1 MAKRKYEEF
10 TSDQSS
16 VEDEVLS
23 YSQSTMSDMQSDVP
37 IDLPSAADIYLESS
51 VPENYNDVEVPE
63 NEENEE
69 LPVNKEVMENESYK
83 LKIKNLF
90 AKFLSN
96 YGGRKY
102 IKLIKTM
109 CAENGESLLVS
120 YTDMESFDDLL
131 VRVLVVCAEPA
142 IEVFDD
148 ALRLVVLSLFPNYF
162 MIRVQVHVRVIDVP
176 VVEELRELRN
186 ENLGCLVRIRGIV
199 TRRSGVFPRLFLA
212 KFICTKCRCTFG
224 PFLLEND
231 ASFRPQSC
239 LECQSRGP
247 FLVNEEETVYRDFQK
262 MTVQEIPGTVPAGTL
277 PRSKDVLVFHDL
289 IDLAKPG
296 DEIELTGIYK
306 SGMLNDTIFTT
317 HIIANAIL
325 RKESSCVLTRED
337 EKEIKRLARNPR
349 IVEILSDALAPEV
362 CGHPNVKRACLLA
375 LFGGQPK
382 GREKENDKASAA
394 HRIRGDINVLIMG
407 DPGTAKSQL
416 LRSLERVAPRA
427 VLATGHGVSS
437 VGLTASVRK
446 DSNNEWMLEGGALV
460 LADNGIVL
468 IDEFDK
474 MQENDRS
481 AIHEAMEQQSISV
494 SKAGIVASLNAR
506 CAVVAAANPRKGRY
520 NNALSLNANVNLSEP
535 ILSRFDI
542 LCVVRDVTDQVE
554 DERIA
559 SFILKGI
566 RDRSCSENASY
577 ENQNGM
583 PSERSEHGPLSTR
596 SEPIS
601 TQGTGAARAVID
613 DDLFKKYLIYA
624 KRIHPQ
630 IKEIDKDKISKLYA
644 ELRKESDNSMPITAR
659 HIESIVRI
667 SEALARIKLNEY
679 VCKEDID
686 TAIKITLDS
695 FISAQ
700 KYSVVKT
707 LRKKFAK
714 YLNENDDFFVY
725 LFILNE
731 MFNDKIK
738 SFRHVPNNVV
748 VDKNEFEKRVRGFG
762 IKFNYKFY
770 KEDVFA
776 REYNLTDSS
785 IRREIVY

>member
-1 MAKRKYEEF
+1 MTKRKYEEF

-16 VEDEVLS
+16 TESEALS
-23 YSQSTMSDMQSDVP
+23 YPQSTISDMHSDVP

-51 VPENYNDVEVPE
+51 MPENYNDVEAPE
-63 NEENEE
+63 NEENGD
-69 LPVNKEVMENESYK
+69 LPVNKEVMENEGYK

-90 AKFLSN
+90 VKFLSN

-109 CAENGESLLVS
+109 CAENSESLMVS

-148 ALRLVVLSLFPNYF
+148 ALRVVVLGLFPNYF
-162 MIRVQVHVRVIDVP
+162 MIRVQVHVRVVDVP

-212 KFICTKCRCTFG
+212 KFICVKCRCTFG
-224 PFLLEND
+224 PFLLED
-231 ASFRPQSC
+231 DVGFRPQNC
-239 LECQSRGP
+239 LECQNRGP
-247 FLVNEEETVYRDFQK
+247 FLINDEETVYRDFQK
-262 MTVQEIPGTVPAGTL
+262 MAIQEIPGTVPAGTL

-289 IDLAKPG
+289 IDVAKPG

-306 SGMLNDTIFTT
+306 NGVLNDTVFTT
-317 HIIANAIL
+317 HIIANAII

-349 IVEILSDALAPEV
+349 IVEVLSDALAPEI
-362 CGHPNVKRACLLA
+362 CGHPSVKRACLLA

-382 GREKENDKASAA
+382 GRENENVKNSSA

-427 VLATGHGVSS
+427 VLATGHGASS

-520 NNALSLNANVNLSEP
+520 NSALSLNANVNLSEP

-559 SFILKGI
+559 SFLLKRIREKSTVADESLGDRGGALDENDEQGNPGI
-566 RDRSCSENASY
+566 KAEHTSAQSIG
-577 ENQNGM
+577 QNR
-583 PSERSEHGPLSTR
+583 P
-596 SEPIS
+596 
-601 TQGTGAARAVID
+601 VID

-644 ELRKESDNSMPITAR
+644 DLRKESDNSMPITAR

-667 SEALARIKLNEY
+667 SEALARIKLCEY

-700 KYSVVKT
+700 KYSVVKA

-714 YLNENDDFFVY
+714 YINENDDFFVY

-731 MFNDKIK
+731 MFNDKIR
-738 SFRHVPNNVV
+738 SLRQVPSNVV

-770 KEDVFA
+770 KEDVFV
-776 REYNLTDSS
+776 REYNLASNS